1 MTMTQLFIF
10 AAQSVTGAVITII
23 GLLLVAGIIGYVT
36 SWLYAKSVYTP
47 VIKALEKEKAGLI
60 ARVEDLN
67 RQVEVMKSQLIQLND
82 TIETQAGKIKLLEKD
97 IEDKNKEI
105 KRITTKPVKEN

>member
-1 MTMTQLFIF
+1 M
-10 AAQSVTGAVITII
+10 ITII

-47 VIKALEKEKAGLI
+47 VIKGLEKEKAGLI

-67 RQVEVMKSQLIQLND
+67 RQVEVMKSQLIQLNE

-105 KRITTKPVKEN
+105 KRISTKPVKEN